1 MFHGRPIFLPF
12 SWPLGACDALLA
24 KNASPCVAERLG
36 VTSWC
41 DLASKIKNAI
51 RRTSHVAR
59 RCARS
64 STAAWGRRQ

>member
-36 VTSWC
+36 VTSGATFGATC
-41 DLASKIKNAI
+41 LEKIASDYQIVKCQ
-51 RRTSHVAR
+51 V
-59 RCARS
+59 
-64 STAAWGRRQ
+64 